1 MKTNRK
7 CKYEKNMK
15 RLIFALCATVVSLST
30 MAQGTLLKRLQG
42 NPKIDSLAIYAY
54 NIGTDVPEWI
64 YSYDGKYHKTVNI
77 QCTLTNDFQPTPAT
91 GDPKKDLQNQ
101 KLDSIRQDRINRE
114 HQVYEAIR
122 NTCKALTD
130 NAKEC
135 YSWEYHRD
143 GVDSVRYAIVIGE
156 YQNGDTL
163 TTFRHKRD
171 VYYERAPEL
180 VSFNYNS
187 YPYND
192 KSPWSPKGFGYFR
205 YEYTPDSVYKPNKDI
220 VPFNKEAYTRLIQPI
235 LEQEGITSRQ
245 FYVYNDSTY
254 TIVRKGF
261 KDDDFVVREKTDE
274 PRQTKSETRG
284 TVYTMHSRKQ
294 ATAVMEQITRVTLNY
309 LEDNTGFWFSF
320 RPNPPFIDG
329 NRKLSDFFGSKYL
342 SRVPDFYHIYIH
354 CFGEEFNIIIVEG
367 QGDMMIP
374 AEWAV
379 LKSWKNGKVAYD
391 KKALKTQT
399 PQQAREKTSGF
410 TSVTTRSFEPID
422 YSK

>member
-1 MKTNRK
+1 
-7 CKYEKNMK
+7 MK
-15 RLIFALCATVVSLST
+15 RIAFTFCAVIVSLCT

-54 NIGTDVPEWI
+54 NIGSPVPEVT

-77 QCTLTNDFQPTPAT
+77 HCTLTNDFQPTPKT
-91 GDPKKDLQNQ
+91 GDPKKDLINQ
-101 KLDSIRQDRINRE
+101 KNDSILQDRINRE
-114 HQVYEAIR
+114 HQVYDAIR

-130 NAKEC
+130 NALES
-135 YSWEYHRD
+135 YVWEYHRE

-156 YQNGDTL
+156 YENGDTL
-163 TTFRHKRD
+163 TTYRSQRD
-171 VYYERAPEL
+171 VYYDSAPEL
-180 VSFNYNS
+180 VSFDYNS
-187 YPYND
+187 YPHNNR
-192 KSPWSPKGFGYFR
+192 SPWSPKGFGYFR

-220 VPFNKEAYTRLIQPI
+220 VPFDKEAYTRLIQPI
-235 LEQEGITSRQ
+235 LKQEGITSRQ

-261 KDDDFVVREKTDE
+261 KEDDFVVREETKE

-294 ATAVMEQITRVTLNY
+294 ATAVMEQITMATLNY
-309 LEDNTGFWFSF
+309 LEDNTSFWFTF
-320 RPNPPFIDG
+320 RPNPPFIGG
-329 NRKLSDFFGSKYL
+329 NRKLSEFFGSRYL

-374 AEWAV
+374 AEWGV
-379 LKSWKNGKVAYD
+379 LKSWKNGKVTYD

-399 PQQAREKTSGF
+399 PQQAREKTMGH
-410 TSVTTRSFEPID
+410 TSVTTRSFEPFD
-422 YSK
+422 EE

>member
-1 MKTNRK
+1 
-7 CKYEKNMK
+7 MK
-15 RLIFALCATVVSLST
+15 RISFTLCAACISLCT

-54 NIGTDVPEWI
+54 NIGSLVPEVT

-77 QCTLTNDFQPTPAT
+77 HCTLTNDFQPTPKT
-91 GDPKKDLQNQ
+91 GDPKKDLINQ
-101 KLDSIRQDRINRE
+101 KNDSILQDRINRE
-114 HQVYEAIR
+114 HQVYDAIR

-130 NAKEC
+130 NALES
-135 YSWEYHRD
+135 YVWEYHRE

-163 TTFRHKRD
+163 TTFRSQRD
-171 VYYERAPEL
+171 VYYDCAPEL
-180 VSFNYNS
+180 VSFDYNS
-187 YPYND
+187 YPHNNR
-192 KSPWSPKGFGYFR
+192 SPWSPKGFGYFR

-220 VPFNKEAYTRLIQPI
+220 VPFDKEAYTRLIQPI
-235 LEQEGITSRQ
+235 LKQEGITSRQ

-261 KDDDFVVREKTDE
+261 KEDDFVVREETKE

-284 TVYTMHSRKQ
+284 IVYTIHSRKQ
-294 ATAVMEQITRVTLNY
+294 ATAVMEQITMATLNY
-309 LEDNTGFWFSF
+309 LEDNTGFWFTF
-320 RPNPPFIDG
+320 RPNPPFIGG
-329 NRKLSDFFGSKYL
+329 NRKLSEFFGSRYL

-374 AEWAV
+374 AEWGV
-379 LKSWKNGKVAYD
+379 LKSWKNGKVTYD

-399 PQQAREKTSGF
+399 PQQAREKTMGH
-410 TSVTTRSFEPID
+410 TSVTTRSFEPFD
-422 YSK
+422 EE

>member
-1 MKTNRK
+1 MTTNISK
-7 CKYEKNMK
+7 FKNEKDMK
-15 RLIFALCATVVSLST
+15 RIAFALCATIVSLST

-130 NAKEC
+130 NALES
-135 YSWEYHRD
+135 YAWEYHRN

-171 VYYERAPEL
+171 VYYECAPEL

-261 KDDDFVVREKTDE
+261 KEDDFVMRMQTLE
-274 PRQTKSETRG
+274 PKQTKSETRG
-284 TVYTMHSRKQ
+284 TVYTLHSRAQ
-294 ATAVMEQITRVTLNY
+294 ANAVLDQIVKATWKY
-309 LEDNTGFWFSF
+309 LEDNSGFWFDFHPYNGFGYSRLNELFDGKCLTRIRSF
-320 RPNPPFIDG
+320 F
-329 NRKLSDFFGSKYL
+329 
-342 SRVPDFYHIYIH
+342 HIYLH
-354 CFGEEFNIIIVEG
+354 NFGEEYNIMIVEG
-367 QGDMMIP
+367 KGDMMIP

-379 LKSWKNGKVAYD
+379 LKSWKNGKVTYD

-399 PQQAREKTSGF
+399 PQQAREKTSGH
-410 TSVTTRSFEPID
+410 TSVTTSSFEPFD